1 MTNKVE
7 LNTLTQ
13 VVHKEQAFLTA
24 LNENFLRLQQAI
36 NDTLSR
42 SGVAPNEMREVLD
55 MNGKDIVN
63 VRVVSEDH
71 PEYDHVVT
79 KRDIIDLIETVEA
92 ATTRLD
98 SLVRDAQEALTIY
111 VAENVMPPVIAAKD
125 DAVAAAGEAKGY
137 YDDTKALYD
146 QLGDLV
152 DNLEEVLAI
161 ADSLT
166 NINAVA
172 DDITN
177 VDTVATN
184 ISDVSSVAGALSDI
198 EAVADALVDLL
209 AVKDDLTNID
219 SVAGD
224 LSNIDA
230 VAGNSANITAVAG
243 NSTNI
248 NTVAG
253 DSSAIN
259 TLAALSAQITEIS
272 ENIAGILAASTYAEH
287 AETWAEGSDADV
299 AALGGT
305 HSAKGWAEVAEEASG
320 GYTAGDGISISASK
334 EISTTTQAH
343 SKLVNA
349 VISAEYEIEVSD
361 WDAVTKEATVSVSDL
376 HTTSTVWVA
385 PKPTAANIE
394 AYTDAKIFGSSVAE
408 GALTLTCDT
417 IPSDSVYV
425 IIGVC

>member
-13 VVHKEQAFLTA
+13 VVHKEQAFLVA

-42 SGVAPNEMREVLD
+42 SGVTPNEMQEVLD
-55 MNGKDIVN
+55 MNGKRITN
-63 VRVVSEDH
+63 VGTAVD
-71 PEYDHVVT
+71 PKDALT
-79 KRDIIDLIETVEA
+79 KEFIDDVIAEVEA
-92 ATTRLD
+92 AADRWN
-98 SLVRDAQEALTIY
+98 SLVTDAQQALETYAAEHIY
-111 VAENVMPPVIAAKD
+111 PVAQAAVDSAKGYAEDAKD
-125 DAVAAAGEAKGY
+125 Y

-146 QLGDLV
+146 ALADIR
-152 DNLEEVLAI
+152 DNMTGLLSIISNMTEILAVE
-161 ADSLT
+161 ADLT
-166 NINAVA
+166 NI
-172 DDITN
+172 D
-177 VDTVATN
+177 
-184 ISDVSSVAGALSDI
+184 SVAGSLS
-198 EAVADALVDLL
+198 
-209 AVKDDLTNID
+209 NID

-224 LSNIDA
+224 LSNID
-230 VAGNSANITAVAG
+230 S
-243 NSTNI
+243 
-248 NTVAG
+248 VAG
-253 DSSAIN
+253 DLTNIDEVNANKANIN
-259 TLAALSAQITEIS
+259 TLAALSAQITTIS
-272 ENIAGILAASTYAEH
+272 ENIADILAASTHAEH
-287 AETWAEGSDADV
+287 AETWAEGSDEDV
-299 AALGGT
+299 AVLGGT
-305 HSAKGWAEVAEEASG
+305 HSAKGWAQVAEEAAG

-349 VISAEYEIEVSD
+349 VVSAEYEVEVSD
-361 WDAVTKEATVSVSDL
+361 WDAVTKEATVSVTDL

-417 IPSDSVYV
+417 IPSGSVYV